1 MSAFEHPVTVGRE
14 AARTIMRWT
23 VTTHEG
29 LGLFDRTAIGF
40 KALLSGERLA
50 RVGTPDLGDP
60 HPTPG
65 AAKVPELVEGAI
77 LDARA

>member
-1 MSAFEHPVTVGRE
+1 MSAFEHPFTVGRE
-14 AARTIMRWT
+14 ASRALMRWT
-23 VTTHEG
+23 VGTQEA

-65 AAKVPELVEGAI
+65 AAKVPEIVEGAI
-77 LDARA
+77 LDSRI